1 MTVRGYKSVR
11 LRGGRVLVKPSTL
24 KALGN
29 VDAVVFDCDGV
40 LVDTRGSY
48 DATIMKVTGTMVSRL
63 AGVRLPYGAALPG
76 LILKLRRTGGF
87 NNDWDTTYAL
97 TLFSILSL
105 DETRVRMIGKAGVSN
120 EGARHSQSKTEVRS
134 TLIRL
139 SKIVEQF
146 CSSSRGLGYAA
157 VNHFLENRQK
167 LSVSFKAAVKHVRDS
182 LGYPGSPPNSFM
194 ATLFDETYCGPEL
207 FKEMYGFP
215 ARYYL
220 GKGMIE
226 RERVLISREI
236 LEKLKEVL
244 GGKKIAMA
252 TGRPFVATKY
262 SLRHLMTYFDRRAST
277 YIGDADVYAALAA
290 EYEKYRKP
298 RGASLI
304 RAREE
309 FAPKGM
315 LYVGDSV
322 EDQMMVEDAKR
333 KYDGILFAA
342 ISGTAPNEEEQVRY
356 FTERGADVVMRSVG
370 QVPLVLEAFR
380 S

>member
-1 MTVRGYKSVR
+1 MTVRGYRSVR
-11 LRGGRVLVKPSTL
+11 LRGGKVLVKPSTL

-48 DATIMKVTGTMVSRL
+48 DATIAKVTDTMVSKL
-63 AGVRLPYGAALPG
+63 AGIRLPYERSLPE
-76 LILKLRRTGGF
+76 LILRLRRTGGF

-105 DETRVRMIGKAGVSN
+105 EEQRVRRIRNGSVGKSEAIR
-120 EGARHSQSKTEVRS
+120 AQSKNEVGR
-134 TLIRL
+134 TMNRL
-139 SKIVEQF
+139 RHMVDEF
-146 CSSSRGLGYAA
+146 CSSLSGIGYSAVDEFIEGRKILGP
-157 VNHFLENRQK
+157 
-167 LSVSFKAAVKHVRDS
+167 FKVTVTHVRDS
-182 LGYPGSPPNSFM
+182 LGYPGSPPRSLL

-207 FKEMYGFP
+207 FKKMHGFP
-215 ARYYL
+215 ARYSL

-244 GGKKIAMA
+244 GGKKIAMS

-262 SLRHLMTYFDRRAST
+262 SLRNLMTYFDRRAST
-277 YIGDADVYAALAA
+277 YIGDADVYTELAA

-298 RGASLI
+298 RGESLI

-309 FAPKGM
+309 FATKGM

-342 ISGTAPNEEEQVRY
+342 VSGTAPNEEEQVRY
-356 FTERGADVVMRSVG
+356 FTERGADVVMRSVE

>member
-1 MTVRGYKSVR
+1 MSVRGYRSVR
-11 LRGGRVLVKPSTL
+11 LRGGKVLVKPSTL
-24 KALGN
+24 KSLGN

-48 DATIMKVTGTMVSRL
+48 DATIVKVTSTMVSEL
-63 AGVRLPYGAALPG
+63 AGVRLPYERSLPE
-76 LILKLRRTGGF
+76 LILRLRRTGGF

-97 TLFSILSL
+97 TLFSVLSL
-105 DETRVRMIGKAGVSN
+105 EEKRMRGIGNASIWKN
-120 EGARHSQSKTEVRS
+120 EGVRTQSKNEVGR
-134 TLIRL
+134 TLNRL
-139 SKIVEQF
+139 RHMIDEF
-146 CSSSRGLGYAA
+146 CSSPSGMGYSAI
-157 VNHFLENRQK
+157 NQFIEGRKILRP
-167 LSVSFKAAVKHVRDS
+167 FKVAVKHVRDS
-182 LGYPGSPPNSFM
+182 LGYPGSPPRSFM

-277 YIGDADVYAALAA
+277 YIGDADVYTELAA

-298 RGASLI
+298 RGESLI

-309 FAPKGM
+309 FATKGM

-342 ISGTAPNEEEQVRY
+342 VSGTAPNEEEQVRY
-356 FTERGADVVMRSVG
+356 FTERGADVVMRSVE